1 METLQYHIHIIVFGT
16 LLYEILKTWANLPFI
31 LLNYVLLLMGIV
43 NTVLVK
49 LQLFRRDLLLICFA
63 EDLYSITSLNLPN
76 CIFIKI
82 NHYFYFYISFK
93 IKMKNLIDDLF
104 FFTVA
109 ILEIHNLNFWVSAIE
124 WTVSVIWYYDYW
136 KLMDGLSMCLTYWV
150 GNSPEAPKTNK
161 KGYCHCSWLLIVSW
175 GKETIY
181 EDIKFW
187 ILYLEISIPTIS
199 H

>member
-1 METLQYHIHIIVFGT
+1 
-16 LLYEILKTWANLPFI
+16 
-31 LLNYVLLLMGIV
+31 MGIV

-109 ILEIHNLNFWVSAIE
+109 ILEIHNLNF
-124 WTVSVIWYYDYW
+124 
-136 KLMDGLSMCLTYWV
+136 
-150 GNSPEAPKTNK
+150 
-161 KGYCHCSWLLIVSW
+161 
-175 GKETIY
+175 
-181 EDIKFW
+181 
-187 ILYLEISIPTIS
+187 
-199 H
+199 